1 MTSGDV
7 AFRKSD
13 QAVLFALSTAMQGLY
28 MLFPLL
34 IECDATMFYS
44 YAQFLAGK
52 GGGLAAVRPPGF
64 PAFLALTAV
73 LPDSFTL
80 TMVGH
85 ALMGILMPV
94 LIYRTLAPFNRPVA
108 FGAALV
114 SIWST
119 LPYAAAKQLLAD
131 QVFIFLLVA
140 AMYSTS
146 RVYWTRRT
154 VHVYAA
160 ILLSFAAWL
169 TRWEGSVALI
179 GTIVAV
185 TVMMRPLR
193 RHYWRVGGA
202 VAIGLVVAV
211 GWSFVRSQTLQDPRL
226 FGSISNGNGLQL
238 MHKVYID
245 LPGQVMD
252 WELNVLKTRTAGD
265 TAGLIKSFFQ
275 PVGWYGVQVV
285 APENGPASARF
296 RRLMEEEFANRPDIV
311 RSAKPAMDGAYQ
323 DPNLPIDFYQEVFG
337 KFDGRPAE
345 MADNFFAQPNN
356 FVLDYMWGR
365 LGLQLG
371 LAETDSLY
379 RNVAI
384 EALVQHPVAMAL
396 VLRDLLN
403 FFHLELRGFLV
414 EGTSPFLPLHMRA
427 NYFETPFNIAGCAKD
442 RLTPNMWQQ
451 YVWDR
456 QATDLPLARTLM
468 AWGDFF
474 GRNLVRAIMGPLALL
489 IWWCLPWSRH
499 RQFFLYV
506 PIVALG
512 MMGIMALAVG
522 GGANTRYEG
531 PTHPFMLVATA
542 GALITIIERLRPALR
557 APLPGAAAPGPT
569 GVQAQP

>member
-1 MTSGDV
+1 MTSGGWT
-7 AFRKSD
+7 FRKAD
-13 QAVLFALSTAMQGLY
+13 QAVLFALSTGMQGLY

-34 IECDATMFYS
+34 IECDAAMFYS
-44 YAQFLAGK
+44 YARFLAGK

-64 PAFLALTAV
+64 PAFLALTGI

-80 TMVGH
+80 TMAGH

-114 SIWST
+114 NIWST

-140 AMYSTS
+140 ALYATS
-146 RVYWTRRT
+146 RVYWTHRT
-154 VHVYAA
+154 AYVNAA

-193 RHYWRVGGA
+193 RHYWRIVGA
-202 VAIGLVVAV
+202 VGIGAVVAV

-226 FGSISNGNGLQL
+226 LGSISNGNGLQL
-238 MHKVYID
+238 MHKMYID

-252 WELNVLKTRTAGD
+252 WELNVLKTRAPGD
-265 TAGLIKSFFQ
+265 TTGLIKSFFQ
-275 PVGWYGVQVV
+275 PVGWYGVKVV

-296 RRLMEEEFANRPDIV
+296 RRLMEEEFASRPEII
-311 RSAKPAMDGAYQ
+311 REAKPSIDRAYQ
-323 DPNLPIDFYQEVFG
+323 DPNLRIDFYHEIFG
-337 KFDGRPAE
+337 KFEGRPVE
-345 MADNFFAQPNN
+345 MAGNFFAQPNN

-365 LGLQLG
+365 LGLRLG
-371 LAETDSLY
+371 LAEADSLY
-379 RNVAI
+379 RNVAL
-384 EALVQHPVAMAL
+384 EALVRHPVAIAL

-403 FFHLELRGFLV
+403 FFHLELRGFFV
-414 EGTSPFLPLHMRA
+414 EGSPKLLPLQMRA
-427 NYFETPFNIAGCAKD
+427 NYFETPFNIAGCAKE

-456 QATDLPLARTLM
+456 QVTDLPLARQLM
-468 AWGDFF
+468 AWGDFY

-506 PIVALG
+506 PIVAFG
-512 MMGIMALAVG
+512 MMGLMALAVG

-542 GALITIIERLRPALR
+542 GALITVIERLRPALR
-557 APLPGAAAPGPT
+557 APLPGATAPGPAD
-569 GVQAQP
+569 GQAQP